1 MPSSNPAPLSLA
13 SMSRALSVA
22 LGERDLRTLGHSERV
37 VKLSTELA
45 IHLDFTEREV
55 NQLILGAEFHDLG
68 KIGIPDHVLHKP
80 AAFDQNEWDCMKLH
94 PIIGER
100 IIRAIGCEQSAEIAL
115 IVRHHHEHFDGSG
128 YPDKLVGTDI
138 PVFSRII
145 SLADCYDAVSEP
157 RPYHKARQHSDIM
170 DLLESE
176 SGSKHDPDLLHA
188 FSAMIEKSTLRTPD
202 AD

>member
-45 IHLDFTEREV
+45 IHLEFTEREV

-138 PVFSRII
+138 PVFARII

>member
-138 PVFSRII
+138 PVFARII

-188 FSAMIEKSTLRTPD
+188 FSAMIEKSTMRTPD
-202 AD
+202 AY

>member
-100 IIRAIGCEQSAEIAL
+100 IIRAIGCEHSAEIAL

-138 PVFSRII
+138 PVFARII

>member
-1 MPSSNPAPLSLA
+1 MYSSKPVPLSLS

-37 VKLSTELA
+37 VKLSAELA
-45 IHLDFTEREV
+45 IHLEFTEREV
-55 NQLILGAEFHDLG
+55 DQLILGAEFHDIG

-80 AAFDQNEWDCMKLH
+80 TPFDQKEWECMKMH

-100 IIRAIGCEQSAEIAL
+100 IIRAIGCERSADIAR

-128 YPDKLVGTDI
+128 YPDQLVGTEI
-138 PVFSRII
+138 PVLARII
-145 SLADCYDAVSEP
+145 SLADCYDAISEP
-157 RPYHKARQHSDIM
+157 RPYHKARQHTDIM

-188 FSAMIEKSTLRTPD
+188 FNAMIEKSTLRT
-202 AD
+202 ADPN

>member
-1 MPSSNPAPLSLA
+1 
-13 SMSRALSVA
+13 MSRALSVA

-45 IHLDFTEREV
+45 IHLEFTEREV

-138 PVFSRII
+138 PVFARII

>member
-45 IHLDFTEREV
+45 IHLEFTEREV

-138 PVFSRII
+138 PVFARII

-157 RPYHKARQHSDIM
+157 RPYHKARQHTDIM

>member
-45 IHLDFTEREV
+45 IHLEFTEREV
-55 NQLILGAEFHDLG
+55 NQLILGPEFHDLG

-138 PVFSRII
+138 PVFARII